1 MNLEIRNFRGIA
13 KADIDLSQIALVAG
27 RNETGKSSI
36 AHAAQAVLTG
46 DAVPIAGVKKSEA
59 AMLIHAGT
67 GNGSVALE
75 REGGSARIAY
85 PQAKKETEGD
95 PPSSSPIAAG
105 MSSPA
110 DMERA
115 ELSAVLIDY
124 LKAAPSEDDLREAVK
139 AINVTEEG
147 FARLWKSVTE
157 NSWDGAHRQAKEK
170 GIELK
175 GAWRECAGEMYG
187 SSKAETWMPAEWE
200 SDLEGASDES
210 LQAIVTEAG
219 EIRDAAI
226 AHTAISEEKIDQLK
240 AKASGAQKLRDYIPG
255 LVNVLNA
262 ANKAVLD
269 SAEELQNA
277 PRPDEEQKTVACPH
291 CGKDCVIHIGAGF
304 RAGLIKPPPVSS
316 SAENANRRKIGEEA
330 VRKQQMASE
339 TLKSANLKKIEAD
352 RELVEAE
359 SAQAELDA
367 IDGKADD
374 GTADDAALERARR
387 EVQHAENRLK
397 AYKVKTRA
405 DNLHKSIGRNQK
417 LVAILAPDGLRRTK
431 LRNAVKEFNGSL
443 AELATAAS
451 WGAMEITADLAVTY
465 RGMAWRLCAES
476 ARYRGRAMLQL
487 ACASIDGSDVV
498 ILDGADILDTVGRRG
513 LFRLLRH
520 FDKPA
525 LVCMTITERDDVPSL
540 AAKSYG
546 QSYWLENSNAE
557 AL

>member
-1 MNLEIRNFRGIA
+1 MILEIRNFRGIA

-36 AHAAQAVLTG
+36 AHAAQAILTG
-46 DAVPIAGVKKSEA
+46 EVVPIAGLKKSEA

-105 MSSPA
+105 FVSPA

-124 LKAAPSEDDLREAVK
+124 LKAAPSEADLREAVK
-139 AINVTEEG
+139 PINVTDEG

-157 NSWDGAHRQAKEK
+157 NSWDGAHKQAKEK

-200 SDLEGASDES
+200 SDLEGASEES
-210 LQAIVTEAG
+210 LQAILTEAG
-219 EIRDAAI
+219 EMRDASI

-240 AKASGAQKLRDYIPG
+240 AKAAGAPMIREHIEG
-255 LVNVLNA
+255 LVTILDD
-262 ANKAVLD
+262 ANKAVLE
-269 SAEELQNA
+269 SAEELKNA
-277 PRPDEEQKTVACPH
+277 PRPDDEQETVACPH
-291 CGKDCVIHIGAGF
+291 CGKDCVIHAGA
-304 RAGLIKPPPVSS
+304 LIKPPPVAS
-316 SAENANRRKIGEEA
+316 SAENADRRAIGEAA
-330 VRKQQMASE
+330 VRKQQMAAQ
-339 TLKSANLKKIEAD
+339 TLKSANQKKIDAD

-359 SAQAELDA
+359 AAQAELQA
-367 IDGKADD
+367 IEGKADA

-387 EVQHAENRLK
+387 DVQHADNRLK
-397 AYKVKTRA
+397 AYRVKTRA
-405 DNLHKSIGRNQK
+405 DNLHKSIGRNQS

-431 LRNAVKEFNGSL
+431 LRTAVKEFNQNL

-451 WGAMEITADLAVTY
+451 WGAVEITADLAVTY
-465 RGMAWRLCAES
+465 SGMGWRLCSES

-487 ACASIDGSDVV
+487 ACASIDGSDLV

-525 LVCMTITERDDVPSL
+525 LVCMTIPERDDVPSL
-540 AAKSYG
+540 AAKSFG
-546 QSYWLENSNAE
+546 QSYWLENANAE